1 MANKTGTDNDSFQML
16 RTVASRENR
25 SQVKMNHSLCFNEYD
40 VLKAYGGAEVYF
52 LKLLTS
58 AVDETQIKAVL

>member
-1 MANKTGTDNDSFQML
+1 ML